1 MAMHAS
7 SMAIIDAGVMPCIRI
22 RERIIVLHM
31 SAQFMQ
37 AGAQSMSCVEHT
49 VHACS
54 HAEHASMQACST
66 DMSIA
71 ARSMVVASGA
81 EVMFVRQASIIIE
94 SIAHRFRRRPQPGVR
109 AGRTTRLWP
118 TVAPDP
124 VRVDRRI
131 VLSCAGSVVNPVVG
145 SQAPCE
151 GGSPVDRTMKGRI
164 MSADND
170 IKNNAEKLGGK
181 VKEGVGKLTDNERLE
196 AEGQADQTKAS
207 AKQAGENVKD
217 AAQKAGE
224 SIRDGFKE

>member
-1 MAMHAS
+1 MAMQAS
-7 SMAIIDAGVMPCIRI
+7 SIAIIDAGVMPCIRI
-22 RERIIVLHM
+22 IARIMVLHM
-31 SAQFMQ
+31 SAQFMH

-54 HAEHASMQACST
+54 QAAHASMQAWST

-71 ARSMVVASGA
+71 AGSIVVASGA

-94 SIAHRFRRRPQPGVR
+94 SIAHRFRRRPQPGER
-109 AGRTTRLWP
+109 AGRTTRLRP
-118 TVAPDP
+118 TVARDAAG
-124 VRVDRRI
+124 VDGRI
-131 VLSCAGSVVNPVVG
+131 LMSRARAVVNPVVG
-145 SQAPCE
+145 CGAPCE

-181 VKEGVGKLTDNERLE
+181 IKEGVGKVTDNERLE

-217 AAQKAGE
+217 AAHKAGE